1 MAQLNTDTSVVD
13 YLKST
18 KADSSFSS
26 RSKLAVE
33 QGIVKSADQYLG
45 TAAQNTSLLTKL
57 KGSTNTGGV
66 AQATAF
72 INSGQDA
79 TIKAETDAKEGAPTR
94 TVADKYT
101 DAYTSLADIF
111 MKDGSKPE
119 AFSMADTYT
128 KLRKDMNLDDLEGQ
142 VNDLQSEQ
150 DLLTE
155 QQRIRSAAERDKP
168 VAMGVIEGRIGEE
181 ERQTMERMNSLTLQ
195 KDAAVRQLQS
205 ANATIENMMQFTKM
219 DYDTARNSYNDQFSQ
234 QMQLFGLTKS
244 LVDSGDQ
251 AEQEKKDAARANLNI
266 IYGSIKDGG
275 TDTAT
280 MTPAMQYEVQKME
293 LEAGLPTGFYKNI
306 QNANPEGKILST
318 TTRTTGGTKF
328 ADVLYQ
334 NKDGSLT
341 AKTIT
346 LGSDASGSGGNDDEE
361 KEVKSFQ
368 SDASDLVIKLSRNEV
383 SWGAAYNSLK
393 AKYPSASSE
402 LIDSTLNKDAYY
414 TTDVARDPFT
424 NAPI

>member
-1 MAQLNTDTSVVD
+1 MATLNTDVSIVD

-18 KADSSFSS
+18 KADSSFAS

-57 KGSTNTGGV
+57 KGSTNAGGV

-101 DAYTSLADIF
+101 DAYSSLADIF
-111 MKDGSKPE
+111 MKDGDKPE
-119 AFSMADTYT
+119 AVSMADTYT
-128 KLRKDMNLDDLEGQ
+128 KLRKDMNLDDLEGA
-142 VNDLQSEQ
+142 VNDLQSQQ

-168 VAMGVIEGRIGEE
+168 VAMNVIEGRIGEE
-181 ERQTMERMNSLTLQ
+181 ERQTMERMNSIVLQ
-195 KDAAVRQLQS
+195 KEAAVRQLQS

-234 QMQLFGLTKS
+234 QMQLFGMTKS
-244 LVDSGDQ
+244 LVDSADQ
-251 AEQEKKDAARANLNI
+251 DEQEKKDAARANLNI

-275 TDTAT
+275 MDAKAI
-280 MTPAMQYEVQKME
+280 TPTMQYEIQKME
-293 LEAGLPTGFYKNI
+293 LEAGLPTGFYANI
-306 QNANPEGKILST
+306 AKTNPDSKVISST
-318 TTRTTGGTKF
+318 TRESGGSKY
-328 ADVLYQ
+328 ADVIMQ
-334 NKDGSLT
+334 NPDGSLMVKQI
-341 AKTIT
+341 A
-346 LGSDASGSGGNDDEE
+346 LGASETSSSASNSEE
-361 KEVKSFQ
+361 KEIKSFQ
-368 SDASDLVIKLSRNEV
+368 SDAADFIVKLESKEIG
-383 SWGAAYNSLK
+383 WGAAFNALK
-393 AKYPSASSE
+393 AKYPSASNE
-402 LIDSTLNKDAYY
+402 LIDQTLNKTQYY
-414 TTDVARDPFT
+414 TTEREDSMY
-424 NAPI
+424 